1 MSPLNNTME
10 PIIVHIYVQR
20 SSMMCMSLRMAIV
33 WMDATYSVTLL
44 WVRLYKSKTCYPWI
58 FSRKGKQQALMLT
71 NLKEKQEKR
80 KSHYCSFF
88 FPLLFC
94 RLMHGL
100 VTHYLSWK
108 CNYYIVQ
115 PTTNYNCRKR
125 NYYFFWVHNKHSI
138 CRKVNMNHLY
148 IDM

>member
-1 MSPLNNTME
+1 
-10 PIIVHIYVQR
+10 
-20 SSMMCMSLRMAIV
+20 
-33 WMDATYSVTLL
+33 
-44 WVRLYKSKTCYPWI
+44 
-58 FSRKGKQQALMLT
+58 MLT

-138 CRKVNMNHLY
+138 FKIEIIHSHILIPKCFQVLFACILSKICNILCKTLNSQALLQIVLVLCFTVKNFVDDSYQLVTHFLDFSLWENRIAY
-148 IDM
+148 FT

>member
-1 MSPLNNTME
+1 
-10 PIIVHIYVQR
+10 
-20 SSMMCMSLRMAIV
+20 
-33 WMDATYSVTLL
+33 
-44 WVRLYKSKTCYPWI
+44 
-58 FSRKGKQQALMLT
+58 MLT

-138 CRKVNMNHLY
+138 CRKVNMY
-148 IDM
+148 IDKQIENIHSHIFKREKASVRASKVSLHYLDLRYRCRAARAHILAHLFYTFAKKSSTKQT